1 MTQCDEKVMT
11 NIAYL
16 GPEGSFSHIAAYL
29 HVADR
34 DEQSGGLLKPS
45 KSIREVFEA
54 VENGDC
60 CVGIVPYENSLAGN
74 IAETLEGFDRY
85 QVTII
90 GEIYVPVNH
99 VLMANTKLT
108 DGNVVHQVYSKYEVF
123 GQCHEWLEKN
133 LSEAKHISCASTA
146 DAASLASAD
155 RNGVAI
161 GSQLAARHFKMDI
174 IEYNLSGDA
183 SNFTRFLVIT
193 PDYKQTPDCTL
204 DDKTTMRFSVPHEPG
219 SLVEV
224 LKIFC
229 DLNVNL
235 THLALVPKSLSP
247 MSRAFFVDFSGH
259 ISQHSEL
266 LFALQQTG
274 VEFAILGSYPRA
286 EDLL

>member
-1 MTQCDEKVMT
+1 MNDTKTMT

-54 VENGDC
+54 VESGDC
-60 CVGIVPYENSLAGN
+60 RVGIVPYENSLAGN

-85 QVTII
+85 QVTIC

-99 VLMANTKLT
+99 VLMSNSKNVA

-146 DAASLASAD
+146 DAARLASED
-155 RNGVAI
+155 ENGVAI

-183 SNFTRFLVIT
+183 DNFTRFLVIA
-193 PDYKQTPDCTL
+193 PDYQQTPDCTL

-219 SLVEV
+219 TLVDV

-266 LFALQQTG
+266 LFVLQQNG
-274 VEFAILGSYPRA
+274 VAFEILGSYPRA